1 MKTMF
6 WILKI
11 NLALLFFCTLASGQT
26 PDGLESQY
34 GKPFNAFEIRPGI
47 MLQIQ
52 KDNQGQITEM
62 RIEPFSGAETSI
74 HLDPSMEAYVVKE
87 IIDELI
93 PVEER
98 GSRGEFFGLTLYA
111 GGAWSATYDYEFVS
125 INLLGSTKL
134 QSEQS
139 PPKYK
144 KDNPFQRAEVIKIK
158 WKNR

>member
-1 MKTMF
+1 MSNNSFNRSGDSSFFVRFRAAQLIRALGCLLVQAIRGEAMKTMF

-62 RIEPFSGAETSI
+62 RIEPCSGAETSI

-93 PVEER
+93 PFE
-98 GSRGEFFGLTLYA
+98 
-111 GGAWSATYDYEFVS
+111 
-125 INLLGSTKL
+125 
-134 QSEQS
+134 
-139 PPKYK
+139 
-144 KDNPFQRAEVIKIK
+144 
-158 WKNR
+158 